1 MSPIGMDEPARKKP
15 VPLVLLRYSWRVKN
29 QVVNYLWIGKTS
41 DRNKRGDND
50 DDKGYGKLHLK
61 CVIYG
66 LCLVVC
72 MVLFMVIFFIAQDS
86 AGPIDLF

>member
-1 MSPIGMDEPARKKP
+1 
-15 VPLVLLRYSWRVKN
+15 
-29 QVVNYLWIGKTS
+29 
-41 DRNKRGDND
+41 
-50 DDKGYGKLHLK
+50 
-61 CVIYG
+61 VIYG